1 MHIGI
6 DFDNTIVSYDSLFH
20 KVALEG
26 GLIPADLVPSKL
38 KIRDHLREVGHEDLW
53 TEMQGY
59 VYGARMGEAAPFPG
73 VLEFL
78 RWTRTKGIRVSII
91 SHKTRHPFVGPSY
104 DLHAAAG
111 QWIRDNLADEND
123 SLRQDG
129 VFFETTKEEKLQR
142 IERARC
148 GYFVDDLPEI
158 LLAEDFPQTTARILF
173 DPEGH
178 HKQADIATVRSW
190 REIQRYF
197 SDRCETKN
205 P

>member
-26 GLIPADLVPSKL
+26 DLIPADLAPSKL
-38 KIRDHLREVGHEDLW
+38 KVRDHLREVGNEDVW

-78 RWTRTKGIRVSII
+78 KWTRTQGIRVSII
-91 SHKTRHPFVGPSY
+91 SHKTRHPFIGPSY

-111 QWIRDNLADEND
+111 QWIRDKLVDGGDALQQND
-123 SLRQDG
+123 
-129 VFFETTKEEKLQR
+129 VFFETTKEEKLRR
-142 IERARC
+142 IARAGC

-158 LLAEDFPQTTARILF
+158 LLAENFPQATAGILF

-178 HKQADIATVRSW
+178 HKQAGITTVRGW
-190 REIQRYF
+190 LDIRRYF
-197 SDRCETKN
+197 SDRCETK